1 MAPVQPERIFVRLTL
16 WAALVGGPWFLLL
29 AQLAGESAYMT
40 LAGSCFLVALVAWR
54 QMATNRLRPGL
65 IAVSAAT
72 LMVLQLPFFPEAEA
86 VAQAIP
92 FGIAAT
98 GAIASPFVRKRAF
111 PFYAAYMGVIY
122 MSQLYWTPVRAN
134 TVVSLGFEVA
144 LFSLISVAL
153 RYIAGA
159 SEKNNLR
166 YRHLFER
173 VPTSIWLEDFTGVAA
188 IMNDWRRAGVRDIE
202 AFLADNPAEFD
213 RAVAAIV
220 VTDVNPATV
229 RLLNAADRQSVIGR
243 IDPRTIVED
252 TRTSFAATIR
262 AIWNDQDTVK
272 ADVVGTTID
281 GRPLEA
287 VMRVLAPRD
296 DLGRLQLEDVVVSMS
311 DVTDLKAAQR
321 QLEGAKNAAEAASIT
336 KSEFL
341 ANMSHEI
348 RTPMNAILG
357 MTELALVTD
366 MTPEQ
371 REYLGMTKSSVDAL
385 LTLVNDILDFSRI
398 EAGKM
403 QLDSVAF
410 SVRDSI
416 GDTIRTLGVKAA
428 EKGLALTH
436 EVVGDIPD
444 GLQGDPGRLRQV
456 LINLIGNA
464 LKFTHVGGVAVT
476 VTAEETT
483 EEKTLL
489 HFSVADTGIGIP
501 GDQQDAIFDM
511 FAQVDGSSTRRY
523 GGTGLGLAITA
534 QLVEMMGGR
543 VWVESEVGAGSTF
556 HFTARFGVIDDS
568 TVSVA
573 TTDLSRTRV
582 LTVADRSRQRALV
595 EMLRQGGMQPISVPT
610 SADAIELL
618 NTLSETDLPQVIVV
632 EATDASEVSSRLID
646 AGLPLILLADPGRRG
661 DAGRFH
667 KMGVAA
673 YLTNPVSHSDLLDTI
688 RTAVAGTASG
698 ALITRHWLREHRR
711 RFRVLLADDSPT
723 NRMLAMRLLENGGHE
738 VTAVEDG
745 SEAVAALDTSV
756 YDVVLMDVQMPVM
769 DGFEATA
776 AIREGEAGRQAHIPI
791 IALTAHAMDGDR
803 QRCLDA
809 GMDAY
814 VSKPFRS
821 AELFATIEQ
830 LVGVAG
836 GAPLA
841 AIIDHDDY
849 DDSGPAIDR
858 RELMESVGGMPDLL
872 REIAGLVLQE
882 IPPVAA
888 EIPPAIASGD
898 LDIVARR
905 AHRIKGSV
913 GSVAARRAYLAA
925 SELEQSADAGDAAAV
940 ALGWDTLSR
949 ELKFMEAELDDLLA
963 PRIV

>member
-1 MAPVQPERIFVRLTL
+1 MTL
-16 WAALVGGPWFLLL
+16 WAGLIGGPWFIVLGPLS
-29 AQLAGESAYMT
+29 GESGYMT
-40 LAGSCFLVALVAWR
+40 LSGSCFLIALLAWR
-54 QMATNRLRPGL
+54 QLATNRPRPGL
-65 IAVSAAT
+65 IATAAAT

-86 VAQAIP
+86 VAQTIP
-92 FGIAAT
+92 FGVA
-98 GAIASPFVRKRAF
+98 GFGVIASPFVRKRAF
-111 PFYAAYMGVIY
+111 PFYAAYMGAMY
-122 MSQLYWTPVRAN
+122 MTQLYWTPVRVN

-144 LFSLISVAL
+144 LFTLISVAL
-153 RYIAGA
+153 RFISGA

-173 VPTSIWLEDFTGVAA
+173 VPTSIWLEDFSEVAA
-188 IMNDWRRAGVRDIE
+188 VMNDWKRAGVRDVE
-202 AFLADNPAEFD
+202 AFLAENPVEFD
-213 RAVAAIV
+213 RAISKIR

-229 RLLNAADRQSVIGR
+229 RLINAADRSSVLGTL
-243 IDPRTIVED
+243 DPRTIIED
-252 TRTSFAATIR
+252 TRTSFTAVLA

-287 VMRVLAPRD
+287 VLRMLAPRD
-296 DLGRLQLEDVVVSMS
+296 EMGRLQLEDVVVSMA
-311 DVTDLKAAQR
+311 DVTDLKATQR
-321 QLEGAKNAAEAASIT
+321 QLERAKTAAEAASIT

-357 MTELALVTD
+357 MTELALVTG

-385 LTLVNDILDFSRI
+385 LTLVNDILDFSKI

-403 QLDSVAF
+403 QLDNVAF
-410 SVRDSI
+410 SVRDSV
-416 GDTIRTLGVKAA
+416 GDTIRTLAVKAA

-436 EVVGDIPD
+436 EIVGDIPE
-444 GLQGDPGRLRQV
+444 GLQGDPGRLRQI
-456 LINLIGNA
+456 LINLVGNA
-464 LKFTHVGGVAVT
+464 LKFTHVGGVAVA
-476 VTAEETT
+476 VTADDIGSDETM
-483 EEKTLL
+483 L

-501 GDQQDAIFDM
+501 GDQQEAIFDT
-511 FAQVDGSSTRRY
+511 FAQADGSTTRRY
-523 GGTGLGLAITA
+523 GGTGLGLSITA

-543 VWVESEVGAGSTF
+543 TWVESEVGAGSTF
-556 HFTARFGVIDDS
+556 HFTARFGIVDDS

-573 TTDLSRTRV
+573 TTDLSRTKV

-595 EMLRQGGMQPISVPT
+595 EMLRQGGMHPISVH
-610 SADAIELL
+610 SAADALELL
-618 NTLSETDLPQVIVV
+618 DDLNETEQPDLIVAEV
-632 EATDASEVSSRLID
+632 DNSSGVSSRLID
-646 AGLPLILLADPGRRG
+646 AGLPIIMLADLGRRG

-688 RTAVAGTASG
+688 RTAVAGTAGG
-698 ALITRHWLREHRR
+698 ALITRHWLREHRK
-711 RFRVLLADDSPT
+711 RFRVLVADDSPT
-723 NRMLAMRLLENGGHE
+723 NRMLAKRLLENGGHE
-738 VTAVEDG
+738 VTSVDDGSQAVE
-745 SEAVAALDTSV
+745 ALESNRF
-756 YDVVLMDVQMPVM
+756 DVVLMDVQMPVM

-776 AIREGEAGRQAHIPI
+776 EIRQRESGTGEHIPI

-830 LVGVAG
+830 LVVVAG
-836 GAPLA
+836 EGPRV

-849 DDSGPAIDR
+849 EDSGPAIDR

-872 REIAGLVLQE
+872 REIVNLVIEE
-882 IPPVAA
+882 IPPIAA
-888 EIPPAIASGD
+888 EIPPAIDSAD
-898 LDIVARR
+898 LEVVARR

-925 SELEQSADAGDAAAV
+925 SNLEQCADAEDFAAV
-940 ALGWDTLSR
+940 AVAWDTLSR
-949 ELKFMEAELDDLLA
+949 ELKFMDAELDELLA
-963 PRIV
+963 PPVLYE